1 MLKEDNKRL
10 MDMLRQTKEF
20 QNFAGYVDDC
30 GGNVRTTAKQPANED
45 QINDEW
51 VPEQAYT
58 AAHDFRK
65 KYGSELTYDL
75 VNVML
80 SDLNKIWHESVRK

>member
-1 MLKEDNKRL
+1 M
-10 MDMLRQTKEF
+10 
-20 QNFAGYVDDC
+20 
-30 GGNVRTTAKQPANED
+30 
-45 QINDEW
+45 NDEW

-58 AAHDFRK
+58 TAHDFRK

-80 SDLNKIWHESVRK
+80 SDLNKIWRESVKKQLARVKNTAREEVNQLKRQLAFRAPYDMIQQKKTVAHMKT